1 MAMFGLFAPRYVKEA
16 RDLLKNA
23 HKLLCYKKDIW
34 NGEKV
39 AAFEAQMKK
48 LSDAVR
54 RKDEKAVDD
63 EAGKLDSMAGEFS
76 PVPKDAAIR
85 ENCEVL
91 LVAIIVALG
100 VRSYFLQP
108 FAIPTGSM
116 QPTLNGIIGHAT
128 GEEPPNFFKR
138 ACDMIVHGRSY
149 VNVICKADGVIEKEQ
164 EYQWLH
170 FFTYTRFE
178 CGGVNYTVKMPS
190 ATLNSFLNQSGLV
203 FKKGEPIVRGYVDA
217 GDHVFVDKFSYNFHP
232 PRRGDVFVFNTAGIP
247 TGENVG
253 HPEAPSQFYIKRV
266 GGVPGDELRI
276 DPPLLYQNGKKATAP
291 GYLRVMQG
299 TRDAPVNGY
308 RGYSNDAEYRPG
320 DYEPMH
326 YLTDPQSTFKVPL
339 KCYFALG
346 DNSYRSSD
354 SRDWG
359 TVPQRNIVGKGLFVF
374 WPFVPHWGFIQ

>member
-1 MAMFGLFAPRYVKEA
+1 VKEA

-23 HKLLCYKKDIW
+23 HKLLCYKRDIW
-34 NGEKV
+34 RGETV

-48 LSDAVR
+48 LSDAIQSR
-54 RKDEKAVDD
+54 DEKAVDD
-63 EAGKLDSMAGEFS
+63 EAAKLDSMAGEFS

-128 GEEPPNFFKR
+128 SEEPPNFLKR
-138 ACDMIVHGRSY
+138 VCDMVLHGRSY
-149 VNVICKADGVIEKEQ
+149 VNVVFKADGEIWNMQ
-164 EYQWLH
+164 EYQRFH

-178 CGGVNYTVKMPS
+178 CGGVAYTVDMPM
-190 ATLNSFLNQSGLV
+190 ATLENYFLSQSGLL
-203 FKKGEPIVRGYVDA
+203 FKKGDAIRGYVDA
-217 GDHVFVDKFSYNFHP
+217 GDHVFVDKFTYNFRP

-247 TGENVG
+247 TGENRG

-266 GGVPGDELRI
+266 GGLPGDELRI
-276 DPPLLYQNGKKATAP
+276 DPPVLYQNGKKATAP

-308 RGYSNDAEYRPG
+308 RGYSNEAEFGPDDYRP
-320 DYEPMH
+320 MT
-326 YLTDPQSTFKVPL
+326 YLTGPDSTFKIPQ

-346 DNSYRSSD
+346 DNSYHSSD

-359 TVPQRNIVGKGLFVF
+359 TVPQRNIVGKGLVVF
-374 WPFVPHWGFIQ
+374 WPFLPHWGLIQ